1 MYAMTKEDKLL
12 LETYKAI
19 GTPAWIIDQ
28 LEHPFPKPESGYAPL
43 PHEVTATFNRMLHE
57 FPPKPDSGLLEDDE

>member
-1 MYAMTKEDKLL
+1 MYVMTKEDKLL

-28 LEHPFPKPESGYAPL
+28 LDHPFPKPESGYAPC
-43 PHEVTATFNRMLHE
+43 PWANNFEGDGR
-57 FPPKPDSGLLEDDE
+57 PDSGLLTDDGEDTE